1 MSKNDRISYKVLK
14 FHRLQFPCGCW
25 VMEQIPHRHRAG
37 KDYCA
42 ALYRAIQAQ
51 LQTKPP
57 LVSSVS
63 TLIFCENDSQP
74 HVHSGVI

>member
-25 VMEQIPHRHRAG
+25 VMEQIPHRYRAG
-37 KDYCA
+37 KDYCV
-42 ALYRAIQAQ
+42 ALYCAIQAQ
-51 LQTKPP
+51 LQTKPFFGIF
-57 LVSSVS
+57 SFYFD
-63 TLIFCENDSQP
+63 FCENDSQP